1 MVVETCFLTL
11 LSLSR
16 DTVSSI
22 GFIRQ
27 LRPGAS
33 VLGPIFCYFRQAIAA
48 DECRGKFQIKLVHRG
63 ASIPPE
69 EQEFDE
75 AGVPRVKEVHFAG
88 THAEMCVK
96 PLLSD
101 TVLF

>member
-1 MVVETCFLTL
+1 MYLIL
-11 LSLSR
+11 RIR

-33 VLGPIFCYFRQAIAA
+33 VLGQIFCYFRQAIAA
-48 DECRGKFQIKLVHRG
+48 DECRGKFQVEFVHGG

-88 THAEMCVK
+88 THADMYVNLFLSNA
-96 PLLSD
+96 LL
-101 TVLF
+101 F